1 MSGTHDGRMWRAYR
15 LHFPHTIAYSL
26 AYAKAKRQHTIDKW
40 TSTEAPTA
48 TTLSLVCSTHV
59 PSINS
64 KTYTT
69 LAYIL
74 ASKHRTR
81 EEEKYICAHSTVN
94 HAHAT
99 THTHTHSLHRRYAS
113 KWKQRS
119 VVCCGQGA
127 TTSVENHFHYQ
138 ASPFTLRFSLAIV
151 NDAPVWVSISID
163 TQHTCS
169 ATVGGMIN
177 FRINFQDSQSE

>member
-99 THTHTHSLHRRYAS
+99 THTHTHTRCTVDMPRNENNVLLCAVGKVQRPQSRITFITRRLHSRC
-113 KWKQRS
+113 
-119 VVCCGQGA
+119 V
-127 TTSVENHFHYQ
+127 F
-138 ASPFTLRFSLAIV
+138 PL
-151 NDAPVWVSISID
+151 
-163 TQHTCS
+163 
-169 ATVGGMIN
+169 
-177 FRINFQDSQSE
+177 QSSTMHQCE